1 MAIYNEILVWA
12 SNKPAFLKDALRRI
26 ISSSTVTQTDI
37 DELVLLLKKENG
49 DTSVTL
55 NAIPINNT
63 HIPTAVATGTVYPK
77 LISIKD
83 PINICALH
91 NQGHLQ
97 FLNNGLTVVY
107 GNNGSGK
114 SSYSRILKKLC
125 WSRNSNV
132 ELKKIVFSPSVSQQK
147 VDFIIEVNG
156 TSIPFQWLENSPT
169 HSALSSVFV
178 YDNDCGN
185 VYVNNEN
192 TTQYK
197 PI

>member
-1 MAIYNEILVWA
+1 MAIYNEILTWA
-12 SNKPAFLKDALRRI
+12 NNKPAFIKDALRRI
-26 ISSSTVTQTDI
+26 ISNSSITQNDI

-49 DTSVTL
+49 DTSVSL

-63 HIPTAVATGTVYPK
+63 HIPTIVSAGTLYPK

-97 FLNNGLTVVY
+97 FPNNGLTVVY

-125 WSRNSNV
+125 WSRNSNI
-132 ELKKIVFSPSVSQQK
+132 ELKKNERTCNVQVLFGKLTRKSVINSRVSFS
-147 VDFIIEVNG
+147 
-156 TSIPFQWLENSPT
+156 
-169 HSALSSVFV
+169 
-178 YDNDCGN
+178 
-185 VYVNNEN
+185 
-192 TTQYK
+192 
-197 PI
+197 